1 MPLFWLSLAFISGML
16 LASLLPLSTY
26 IWVGLAGLCLVALLA
41 GHLFSRRSMGL
52 RRWSFALPSLP
63 AEFAPRLP
71 VLILAAAIFAG
82 AGRWQSVQPVLEP
95 GTLAYYNDREGP
107 VTVEGVLVKPPDVRD
122 TYTNLVVEVDR
133 LQIDD
138 NQSFIPVQGRLQA
151 LILPGERWHYGDR
164 LALSGRLETP
174 TETELFSYRAYLAR
188 QDILSVLSRAETSLL
203 LEGQGNP
210 LLAGIYALKE
220 RALGLIYRIFPDP
233 EASLLAGILLGEEKG
248 IPAPVQAA
256 FKDTGTSHI
265 IAISGFNM
273 TIIAGLF
280 AGSFGRLLGP
290 RKGALAAV
298 LGISVYTI
306 LVGANA
312 AVVRAAIMGGLS
324 IFARQ
329 VGRRQ
334 HGLNTLAFTAAVMAL
349 FNPQVLWDV
358 GFQLSV
364 AATLGLVLYAEP
376 LSQAFKRAASR
387 YIPQETAERLARPVG
402 EYLLFT
408 LAAQLLTLP
417 VLAYH
422 FRSISLVALIANPMI
437 LPAQPPVMILSGIA
451 VILGLVYQPLG
462 QLAGYLA
469 LPFVTY
475 TIRVVELFAQI
486 PQGVFYLGEVAL
498 PVIGLFFVVLFG
510 WTFANSYWRKA
521 ASAIGAGAALVLVG
535 LLAVLVWR
543 SALSAPDG
551 RLHLTLLEVSQAERS
566 GDAIF
571 IQTPE
576 GRNILIDGGPYVTL
590 LSDALGRRLPL
601 GARQLD
607 WLVVA
612 GVEEAQLGALPR
624 VLERFPPE
632 QVLWAGPTQGTRYA
646 RNLQEALLSAS
657 IPVTLAEAG
666 HVLDLGQG
674 ARLEVLTAGK
684 RGAILLVE
692 WGNFRALLPVGAGF
706 EDLEALRNGRAVG
719 PVSALMLADSGYAP
733 ANPPEWIANLNPQVM
748 LLSVSAKDGQGRPS
762 PEMIE
767 TIQGYTLLR
776 TDRDGWIELSTD
788 GEQMWVEV
796 EKLLDR

>member
-1 MPLFWLSLAFISGML
+1 
-16 LASLLPLSTY
+16 
-26 IWVGLAGLCLVALLA
+26 
-41 GHLFSRRSMGL
+41 
-52 RRWSFALPSLP
+52 
-63 AEFAPRLP
+63 
-71 VLILAAAIFAG
+71 
-82 AGRWQSVQPVLEP
+82 
-95 GTLAYYNDREGP
+95 
-107 VTVEGVLVKPPDVRD
+107 
-122 TYTNLVVEVDR
+122 
-133 LQIDD
+133 
-138 NQSFIPVQGRLQA
+138 
-151 LILPGERWHYGDR
+151 
-164 LALSGRLETP
+164 
-174 TETELFSYRAYLAR
+174 
-188 QDILSVLSRAETSLL
+188 
-203 LEGQGNP
+203 
-210 LLAGIYALKE
+210 
-220 RALGLIYRIFPDP
+220 
-233 EASLLAGILLGEEKG
+233 
-248 IPAPVQAA
+248 
-256 FKDTGTSHI
+256 
-265 IAISGFNM
+265 M

-290 RKGALAAV
+290 RKGAVAAV
-298 LGISVYTI
+298 VGIGLYTV

-334 HGLNTLAFTAAVMAL
+334 YGLNTLAFTAAVMAL
-349 FNPQVLWDV
+349 FNPHVLWDV

-376 LSQAFKRAASR
+376 LSQAFKRWASR

-422 FRSISLVALIANPMI
+422 FRSISLLALVANPLI
-437 LPAQPPVMILSGIA
+437 LPAQPPVMILSGMA

-475 TIRVVELFAQI
+475 TIRVVEFFARI

-510 WTFANSYWRKA
+510 WTFASSYWRRA
-521 ASAIGAGAALVLVG
+521 ASAIGAGAALGLVG

-566 GDAIF
+566 GDGILV
-571 IQTPE
+571 QTPE

-590 LSDALGRRLPL
+590 LSDSLGRRLPL

-612 GVEEAQLGALPR
+612 GIEEAQIGALPR
-624 VLERFPPE
+624 VVERFPPG
-632 QVLWAGPTQGTRYA
+632 QVLWAGPTQGTRFA
-646 RNLQEALLSAS
+646 RNLQETLLAS
-657 IPVTLAEAG
+657 DIPITLAETG
-666 HVLDLGQG
+666 HILDLGHG

-692 WGNFRALLPVGAGF
+692 WGNFRALLPLGAGF
-706 EDLEALRNGRAVG
+706 EDMETLRDGRAVG
-719 PVSALMLADSGYAP
+719 PVSALLLADSGYAP
-733 ANPPEWIANLNPQVM
+733 ANPPEWIANLNPKII
-748 LLSVSAKDGQGRPS
+748 LLSVSARDGQGRPS
-762 PEMIE
+762 PEMLE
-767 TIQGYTLLR
+767 NIQGFTLLR
-776 TDRDGWIELSTD
+776 TDRNGWIEITTD
-788 GEQMWVEV
+788 GVQMWVEAA
-796 EKLLDR
+796 R

>member
-1 MPLFWLSLAFISGML
+1 MPLFWLSLVFLSGMP
-16 LASLLPLSTY
+16 LASLFPFPTY
-26 IWVGLAGLCLVALLA
+26 LWAGLAGLCLFALLA
-41 GHLFSRRSMGL
+41 GRFFSRR
-52 RRWSFALPSLP
+52 LPVFPRLSLP
-63 AEFAPRLP
+63 ILAIPSELAPRLP
-71 VLILAAAIFAG
+71 VLVLAAAFFAG
-82 AGRWQSVQPVLEP
+82 AGRWQSAQPAVGP
-95 GTLAYYNDREGP
+95 GTLAYYNDRESY
-107 VTVEGVLVKPPDVRD
+107 VTVEGLLVKPPDMRD
-122 TYTNLVVEVDR
+122 TYTNLVVEVDL
-133 LQIDD
+133 LQVAES
-138 NQSFIPVQGRLQA
+138 QPFVPVRGRLQA
-151 LILPGERWHYGDR
+151 MLLPGERWHYGDR

-174 TETELFSYRAYLAR
+174 SETELFSYRAYLAR
-188 QDILSVLSRAETSLL
+188 QDILSVLSRAEASLL

-220 RALGLIYRIFPDP
+220 RAHAVIYRIFPDP

-248 IPAPVQAA
+248 IPAHVQTA

-298 LGISVYTI
+298 LGIGLYTV

-349 FNPQVLWDV
+349 FNPQVLWDI

-376 LSQAFKRAASR
+376 LSQAFKWVASR
-387 YIPQETAERLARPVG
+387 YIPQESAERLARPVG
-402 EYLLFT
+402 EYFLFT

-417 VLAYH
+417 LLAYH
-422 FRSISLVALIANPMI
+422 FRSISLVALIANPLI
-437 LPAQPPVMILSGIA
+437 LPAQPPVMVLSGIA

-475 TIRVVELFAQI
+475 TIHVVEFFARI

-498 PVIGLFFVVLFG
+498 PLILLFFILLFG

-521 ASAIGAGAALVLVG
+521 ASAIGVGAALGLVG
-535 LLAVLVWR
+535 LLAVLAWR

-551 RLHLTLLEVSQAERS
+551 RLHLTLLDVSQAEKS
-566 GDAIF
+566 GDGIL
-571 IQTPE
+571 IQTPA
-576 GRNILIDGGPYVTL
+576 GRNVLIDGGPYVTL
-590 LSDALGRRLPL
+590 LSDSLGRRLPL

-612 GVEEAQLGALPR
+612 AAGEAQLGALPR
-624 VLERFPPE
+624 VLERFPPA

-646 RNLQEALLSAS
+646 RNLQETLLAAS
-657 IPVTLAEAG
+657 IPVTLAETG
-666 HVLDLGQG
+666 HVLNLGQG
-674 ARLEVLTAGK
+674 ARLQVLTAGK
-684 RGAILLVE
+684 QGAILLVE
-692 WGNFRALLPVGAGF
+692 WGNFRTLLPIGFGF
-706 EDLEALRNGRAVG
+706 EDLETLRYGRSIG
-719 PVSALMLADSGYAP
+719 PVSALLLADSGYAP
-733 ANPPEWIANLNPQVM
+733 ANPPEWVANLNPQLV
-748 LLSVSAKDGQGRPS
+748 LLSVSARDGEGRPS
-762 PEMIE
+762 PEMMEI
-767 TIQGYTLLR
+767 IHGYTLLR
-776 TDRDGWIELSTD
+776 TDRNGWIELSTD

-796 EKLLDR
+796 EQSK